1 MNEKL
6 EILQMI
12 RQNRITPEEGVRLLE
27 AIEKA
32 DSSSDGAPAPS
43 AGRPRIQHEVKW
55 LNIEIRTRAGA
66 SYKNLTPVRIPF
78 SLVRLLFRFL
88 SSANLPK
95 RDFDTD
101 AVMKSLESGKP
112 FEFFAED
119 GGRAIRISA
128 E

>member
-27 AIEKA
+27 AMEKS
-32 DSSSDGAPAPS
+32 DSSADGAPSP
-43 AGRPRIQHEVKW
+43 AGRPRVPHDVKW

-66 SYKNLTPVRIPF
+66 SYKSLTPVRIPF

-88 SSANLPK
+88 NSANLPK
-95 RDFDTD
+95 RDFDPD
-101 AVMKSLESGKP
+101 EVMKSLESGKP

-119 GGRAIRISA
+119 GGRAIRITA